1 MATAPATATT
11 REDRDLLARIEKRLA
26 REHLADFI
34 VYASHGRW
42 ERAPHLDLL
51 CAKLEG
57 VESGKIKRLM
67 VLIPHRYSK
76 SETASRFFPAW
87 FLGRNP
93 EREVL
98 LTSYGAELA
107 KDLSRVARGVLQE
120 MGPRLWGVHVSSE
133 SHAAD
138 RWDIRG
144 HRGRMVAAGAD
155 GPVGGR
161 GADPAIIDDPYKS
174 SAEARSRTVRD
185 HIWDWYQRDLRPRL
199 APGAAIVLV
208 MSRLHWDDLAGR
220 LLREQAKGG
229 EQWEVLRLPCIAE
242 ADDPLGRSPG
252 EVLWPARY
260 DAQEIA
266 AIRRGTS
273 QMGWQA
279 QYQQDPPKDLE
290 AALWTYDAVEDERLG
305 KAPDLDRIVVAVDP
319 AVTGKAGSDE
329 TGISV
334 CGRDGQEL
342 PHGYVLAD
350 FSLRTSSP
358 LTWARRA
365 VNAYHD
371 FEADLIAGEVNN
383 GGDLVEATIR
393 SIDPN
398 VPYKAVRASRG
409 KAIRAEPI
417 AAFYESGRVHHV
429 GMFDALERQLAAMT
443 TDGYKP
449 EEGAESKSPDRAD
462 AMVYALTELLLDP
475 DPEPRIRRL

>member
-1 MATAPATATT
+1 MTTASLTT
-11 REDRDLLARIEKRLA
+11 REDRDLLEQVEKELA
-26 REHLADFI
+26 RRRLADFI

-42 ERAPHLDLL
+42 QRASHLDLV
-51 CAKLEG
+51 CEKLEG
-57 VESGKIKRLM
+57 VERGETKRLM
-67 VLIPHRYSK
+67 LLLPHRYSK

-107 KDLSRVARGVLQE
+107 KDLSRVARRVLQE
-120 MGPRLWGVHVSSE
+120 VGPQLWGVQVSSE

-138 RWDIRG
+138 RWDLQG
-144 HRGRMVAAGAD
+144 HTGRMVAAGAD

-220 LLREQAKGG
+220 LLREAERGG
-229 EQWEVLRLPCIAE
+229 EQWDVLRLPCLAE
-242 ADDPLGRSPG
+242 ANDPLGRAPG
-252 EVLWPARY
+252 EVLWPDRY
-260 DAQEIA
+260 DVEEVD

-273 QMGWQA
+273 AVGWQC
-279 QYQQDPPKDLE
+279 QYQQSPPREVE
-290 AALWTYDAVEDERLG
+290 AALWAYDTIEDERVG
-305 KAPDLDRIVVAVDP
+305 KAPDLERIVVAVDP
-319 AVTGKAGSDE
+319 AVTGGTGSDE

-334 CGRDGQEL
+334 CGRDGREM

-350 FSLRTSSP
+350 LSVRASSP
-358 LTWARRA
+358 YTWARRA

-371 FEADLIAGEVNN
+371 FEADMIIGEVNN

-393 SIDPN
+393 SVDPD

-417 AAFYESGRVHHV
+417 AAFYEQRRVHHA
-429 GMFDALERQLAAMT
+429 GMFDALERQQAAMT
-443 TDGYKP
+443 TDGYRP
-449 EEGAESKSPDRAD
+449 EEGAESDSPDRLD
-462 AMVYALTELLLDP
+462 AAVYALTELLLGED
-475 DPEPRIRRL
+475 DEPRIRRL